1 MFRLLIPA
9 AALLLAGCGSDRP
22 LPMATT
28 AEKARPALESALAAW
43 KDGKTADDLVKQSP
57 PVYVIDADF
66 KRGAKLGGYTID
78 GDGRPYGTGY
88 RFDVTLQLDGGKA
101 GGKKLAYRVVTDPNI
116 SISREDD

>member
-1 MFRLLIPA
+1 MFRVLMPA
-9 AALLLAGCGSDRP
+9 AVLLLAGCGSDQP

-28 AEKARPALESALAAW
+28 AEKARPAIEAALNAW
-43 KDGKTADDLVKQSP
+43 KDGKTPDDLQKQSP
-57 PVYVIDADF
+57 AVYLLDADF
-66 KRGAKLGGYTID
+66 KRGAKLANFTID

-101 GGKKLAYRVVTDPNI
+101 GGKKLAYRVVTDPTV